1 MEDSISAPSE
11 PSPAETSPLR
21 ELHVRRSKRQ
31 MEYLAQALEEPSPKT
46 AAIGAAVA
54 ELLELLPVLKSTMLQ
69 AAEATADPA
78 ERLAQLTKGV
88 QTSATVCRLCQ
99 ALA

>member
-1 MEDSISAPSE
+1 MEDLKSDPSL
-11 PSPAETSPLR
+11 PSPADKSPPRDLDA
-21 ELHVRRSKRQ
+21 RRAKRQ
-31 MEYLAQALEEPSPKT
+31 AEYLAHALEEPYPK
-46 AAIGAAVA
+46 AAVIGAAVA
-54 ELLELLPVLKSTMLQ
+54 ELLELLPVLKSTMLEVAQ
-69 AAEATADPA
+69 ATADPA